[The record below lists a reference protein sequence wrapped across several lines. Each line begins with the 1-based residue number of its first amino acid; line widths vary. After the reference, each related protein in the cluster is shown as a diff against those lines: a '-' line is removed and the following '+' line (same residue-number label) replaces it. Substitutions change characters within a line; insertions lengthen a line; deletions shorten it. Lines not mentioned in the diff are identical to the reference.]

1 MGTQMKYKQLIK
13 FDPIETVV
21 QLRDANKSARA
32 KTLTRTYVISEAMV
46 QKLTDVVFRN
56 LQFDEPADSLGL
68 LIVGNYGTGKSHLMS
83 VISSIA
89 ENKDLVPMVSHRAVA
104 EGAAR
109 IAGRFKVLRTELGST
124 TMDLREFV
132 CSQLEEYLSSI
143 GLSFS
148 FPERNKLPNHKV
160 AFEGMMA
167 LFHDRFP
174 DHGLLFVVDE
184 LLDFL
189 RTRKDQELILDL
201 NFLRELGEICKD
213 LRFRFMAGLQEA
225 IFDSQRF
232 AFASSSLRRV
242 KDRFEQVRIAQE
254 DLRYVV
260 AERLLRKTADQQAQ
274 IREYLTPFAKFY
286 ENMNER
292 MDEFVRLFP
301 IHPDYIDTFERVTV
315 AEKREVLRTLSRAM
329 QGILENDVPA
339 DRPGLI
345 GYDTYWDTLRENP
358 SFRSVPE
365 IRSVI
370 ECSNVLE
377 ARVNQAMPRKNYV
390 PMAIRII
397 HALSVHRLTH
407 GDIYSP
413 IGATPEELRDTL
425 CLYDPI
431 AAELGGEP
439 AEDLL
444 SQVETVLREIHKT
457 VSGQFISANLDNRQ
471 YYLDLKKSDDYDA
484 LIEKRAESLDPDHLD
499 RYYYDALARVMEC
512 SDATYVPGYRIWEH
526 ELEWRERKA
535 TRQGYL
541 FFGAPNE
548 RSTAVP
554 PRDFYL
560 YFIQPFDP
568 PRYKDDKKA
577 DEVFFKLTGA
587 DEAFSRSLTNYA
599 AALDLAS
606 TASGKAKEIYQEKA
620 TGKNGYLRQ
629 LVSWLQEHIM
639 AAYEVTHQGKK
650 KTLLNWVKGNL
661 PGGAGGQSNIRDI
674 LNAVG
679 SVCLASHF
687 EDQAPEY
694 PHFSRLVTRDSRPQA
709 AQDTLRC
716 IRSGTL
722 TQQAAGVLDALEVLD
737 GSTLDPYRSR
747 YTAHILDLLK
757 SKGPGQVLNHSEIL
771 GRLYEDVEYMSPD
784 IFRLEPEW
792 VVVLLGTLVH
802 SGEVVLAIPG
812 NKFDASKLDELAST
826 PIDQLVEFKHLEQ
839 PKDWNRPALKALFD
853 LLGMAPGQVE
863 ILTQGKDAP
872 VKDLQTKAAE
882 IIERLVIAQQQVQSG
897 VPFWGRY
904 LLDESA
910 RADLQKRMEETKTFL
925 ESLQAFNSPG
935 KLKNF
940 RYGKDEVEAK
950 QSGLAAL
957 AEVKVMADVTAELG
971 PTASYLSQAELT
983 VDSDSAWLEEI
994 RMTRTDILSQIADPK
1009 KRTHAGFRQRTQ
1021 QRLGKLKQDY
1031 INDYMLRHSRSRL
1044 GVNDAKRRIGLQN
1057 DDRLQRLNKLVT
1069 VELMPRQ
1076 QLIDLTSRL
1085 GSMTECTQLT
1095 EQDLQ
1100 STPVCPHCSYK
1111 PANESTKAPASS
1123 VLDELDDQ
1131 LDKMLDDWTRT
1142 LLENLEDPTT
1152 QEKIGLLQ
1160 LDEQAIVKSFLEERE
1175 LPQIISQDFLGAVNQ
1190 VLKGLDKVEVTA
1202 EDLRQALLAGGS
1214 PVTPAQMRERLD
1226 AYLEMLTK
1234 GKDPNRVRIVLR

>member
-1 MGTQMKYKQLIK
+1 MKYKQLIK

-32 KTLTRTYVISEAMV
+32 KTLTKTYVISKAMA
-46 QKLTDVVFRN
+46 QKLIDVVFRQ
-56 LQFDEPADSLGL
+56 LQFDEPADNLGL

-83 VISSIA
+83 VISSLA
-89 ENKDLVPMVSHRAVA
+89 ESKDLVPILSDQSVA
-104 EGAAR
+104 KGASK

-124 TMDLREFV
+124 TMDFREFV

-148 FPERNKLPNHKV
+148 FPARNKLPNHKI
-160 AFEGMMA
+160 AFEEMMTV
-167 LFHDRFP
+167 FHNKFP
-174 DHGLLFVVDE
+174 DHGLLFAVDE
-184 LLDFL
+184 LLDYL
-189 RTRKDQELILDL
+189 RSRKDQELILDL
-201 NFLRELGEICKD
+201 NFLRELGEVCKD

-225 IFDSQRF
+225 IFDNQRF

-242 KDRFEQVRIAQE
+242 KDRFEQIRIAQE

-274 IREYLTPFAKFY
+274 IREYLAPFAKFY

-301 IHPDYIDTFERVTV
+301 IHPDYIDTFEQVTV

-329 QGILENDVPA
+329 QGILEDDVPA

-345 GYDTYWDTLRENP
+345 GYDSYWDTLRENP
-358 SFRSVPE
+358 SFRSIPE

-370 ECSNVLE
+370 ECSDVLE

-431 AAELGGEP
+431 AGELGGEP

-444 SQVETVLREIHKT
+444 SQVDTVLREIHKT
-457 VSGQFISANLDNRQ
+457 VSGQFISANPDNRQ

-484 LIEKRAESLDPDHLD
+484 LIEKRGESLNPDHLD

-512 SDATYVPGYRIWEH
+512 NDATYVPGYRIWEH
-526 ELEWRERKA
+526 ELEWRERKT

-560 YFIQPFDP
+560 YFVQPFDP

-606 TASGKAKEIYQEKA
+606 TASGKAKEIYHDKA

-639 AAYEVTHQGKK
+639 SAFEVTHQGKK
-650 KTLLNWVKGNL
+650 KTLLNWVKGQM
-661 PGGAGGQSNIRDI
+661 PGGAGSQSNIRDI
-674 LNAVG
+674 INAVG
-679 SVCLASHF
+679 SVCLAPHF

-694 PHFSRLVTRDSRPQA
+694 PHFSRLITLDSRPQA
-709 AQDTLRC
+709 AQDALGC

-722 TQQAAGVLDALEVLD
+722 TQQAASVLDALEVLE
-737 GSTLDPYRSR
+737 GSNLDPYRSR
-747 YTAHILDLLK
+747 YACHILELLK
-757 SKGPGQVLNHSEIL
+757 NKGPGQVLNRSEIL
-771 GRLYEDVEYMSPD
+771 VRLFDDVEYMAPD
-784 IFRLEPEW
+784 TFRLEPEW
-792 VVVLLGTLVH
+792 VVVLLGALVH
-802 SGEVVLAIPG
+802 SGEVVIAIPG

-826 PIDQLVEFKHLEQ
+826 SIEQLAGFKHIEQ

-863 ILTQGKDAP
+863 LLTQGNDVP
-872 VKDLQTKAAE
+872 VKELLSKAAE
-882 IIERLVIAQQQVQSG
+882 TTERLVMAHHQVHNG
-897 VPFWGRY
+897 IPFWGKS
-904 LLDESA
+904 LLDEGE
-910 RADLQKRMEETKTFL
+910 RADIQERMDQTKSFL
-925 ESLQAFNSPG
+925 ESLQAFNTPG

-940 RYGKDEVEAK
+940 RYSKDEIDAK
-950 QSGLAAL
+950 RPGLAAL
-957 AEVKVMADVTAELG
+957 VEVTVMVDLAAELG
-971 PTASYLSQAELT
+971 PTTSYLSQAELAVESKST
-983 VDSDSAWLEEI
+983 WLEDVN
-994 RMTRTDILSQIADPK
+994 TARTEILSQMMDAK
-1009 KRTHAGFRQRTQ
+1009 KRSQSSFRQKTE
-1021 QRLGKLKQDY
+1021 QRLGTLKQDY

-1044 GVNDAKRRIGLQN
+1044 GVNDAKRRIELQN

-1076 QLIDLTSRL
+1076 QLIDLTSGL
-1085 GSMTECTQLT
+1085 GNMTECTKLT
-1095 EQDLQ
+1095 EHDLQ
-1100 STPVCPHCSYK
+1100 STPVCPHCNYK
-1111 PANESTKAPASS
+1111 PANESTKAPAAT
-1123 VLDELDDQ
+1123 VLDELDDL
-1131 LDKMLDDWTRT
+1131 LDQMLDNWTKT

-1160 LDEQAIVKSFLEERE
+1160 LDEQATVKSFLEERE
-1175 LPQIISQDFLGAVNQ
+1175 LPQVISQEFLGAVNQ
-1190 VLKGLDKVEVTA
+1190 VLKGLDKVEVTVV
-1202 EDLRQALLAGGS
+1202 ELRQALLAGGS

-1226 AYLEMLTK
+1226 EYLDKLTK
-1234 GKDPNRVRIVLR
+1234 GKDSNKVRIVIQ

>member
-1 MGTQMKYKQLIK
+1 MKYKQLIK

-21 QLRDANKSARA
+21 QLREANKTARA
-32 KTLTRTYVISEAMV
+32 KALTQTYVISDVMAE
-46 QKLTDVVFRN
+46 KLTDVVFRQ
-56 LQFDEPADSLGL
+56 LQFDKPADNLGI

-89 ENKDLVPMVSHRAVA
+89 ENKDLVPMLTNKSVA
-104 EGAAR
+104 KGSQDV
-109 IAGRFKVLRTELGST
+109 AGRFKVLRTELGST

-132 CSQLEEYLSSI
+132 CSQLEEYLASLGI
-143 GLSFS
+143 SFS

-160 AFEGMMA
+160 AFEQMMSV
-167 LFHDRFP
+167 FHDTFP
-174 DHGLLFVVDE
+174 DLGLLFVVDE

-189 RTRKDQELILDL
+189 QSRKDQELILDL
-201 NFLRELGEICKD
+201 NFLREVGEICKE

-232 AFASSSLRRV
+232 AFAASSLRRV

-254 DLRYVV
+254 DLRFVV
-260 AERLLRKTADQQAQ
+260 AERLLRKTADQQAEVRQ
-274 IREYLTPFAKFY
+274 YLTPFAKFY
-286 ENMNER
+286 GNMNER

-301 IHPDYIDTFERVTV
+301 IHPDYIDTFERVTI

-329 QGILENDVPA
+329 QRILDEDIPA
-339 DRPGLI
+339 DRPGVI
-345 GYDTYWDTLRENP
+345 GYDNYWDTLRENS

-377 ARVNQAMPRKNYV
+377 ARVKQAMPRKNYI
-390 PMAIRII
+390 PMALRMI

-413 IGATPEELRDTL
+413 LGATPEELRDGL

-457 VSGQFISANLDNRQ
+457 VSGQFISSNPDNRQ

-484 LIEKRAESLDPDHLD
+484 LIEKRAESLEPDHLD

-512 SDATYVPGYRIWEH
+512 NDSTYVPGYRIWEH

-560 YFIQPFDP
+560 YFIQPFDA

-577 DEVFFKLTGA
+577 DEVFFRLSGM
-587 DEAFSRSLTNYA
+587 DETFTKTLNCYA

-606 TASGKAKEIYQEKA
+606 TASGKAKEIYQDKA

-639 AAYEVTHQGKK
+639 TAYEVTHQGKK
-650 KTLLNWVKGNL
+650 KALLDWVKGRL
-661 PGGAGGQSNIRDI
+661 PGGAGGQNNIRDI
-674 LNAVG
+674 INTVG
-679 SVCLASHF
+679 SVCLAPHF
-687 EDQAPEY
+687 EDRAPEY
-694 PHFSRLVTRDSRPQA
+694 PQFSRLVTLDSRPQA
-709 AQDTLRC
+709 AQDALRC
-716 IRSGTL
+716 LKSGNL
-722 TQQAAGVLDALEVLD
+722 TQQAASVLDALELLD
-737 GSTLDPYRSR
+737 GNKIDPYRSR
-747 YTAHILDLLK
+747 YANHILKLVK
-757 SKGPGQVLNHSEIL
+757 SKGQGQVLNRSEIL
-771 GRLYEDVEYMSPD
+771 VRLFDDVEFMEPD
-784 IFRLEPEW
+784 TYRLEPEW
-792 VVVLLGTLVH
+792 VVVLLGVLVY
-802 SGEVVLAIPG
+802 SGEVVLAVPG
-812 NKFDASKLDELAST
+812 NKLDAGKLDELVATSV
-826 PIDQLVEFKHLEQ
+826 DQLIGFKHLEQ
-839 PKDWNRPALKALFD
+839 PKDWNRPALKSLFD
-853 LLGMAPGQVE
+853 LLGLAPGQVE
-863 ILTQGKDAP
+863 LLTQGKDVP
-872 VKDLQTKAAE
+872 VKELQAKAAE
-882 IIERLVIAQQQVQSG
+882 IVERFVIAQQQVQSG
-897 VPFWGRY
+897 IPFWGRS
-904 LLDESA
+904 LLSDTEKT
-910 RADLQKRMEETKTFL
+910 DIQGRMEQAKSFL
-925 ESLQAFNSPG
+925 ESLQAFNNPG

-940 RYGKDEVEAK
+940 RYGKGEIEAN
-950 QSGLAAL
+950 QAGLDAL
-957 AEVKVMADVTAELG
+957 AEVRTIVGLTADLG
-971 PTASYLSQAELT
+971 PTAGYLSQAELT
-983 VDSDSAWLEEI
+983 ADGESKWLETV
-994 RMTRTDILSQIADPK
+994 RDARTDTLSQIIDPK
-1009 KRTHAGFRQRTQ
+1009 KRSQANFRQKIE
-1021 QRLGKLKQDY
+1021 QRLGKLKQEY

-1044 GVNDAKRRIGLQN
+1044 GVNDAKRRIALQN
-1057 DDRLQRLNKLVT
+1057 DIRLQRLNKVVT

-1085 GSMTECTQLT
+1085 GGMTECTRLT

-1100 STPVCPHCSYK
+1100 NAPVCPHCGYK
-1111 PANESTKAPASS
+1111 PAIESTKAPASAL
-1123 VLDELDDQ
+1123 LDELDDQ
-1131 LDKMLDDWTRT
+1131 LDRMMGDWTKT
-1142 LLENLEDPTT
+1142 LLQNLEDPTT
-1152 QEKIGLLQ
+1152 QEKINLLQ
-1160 LDEQAIVKSFLEERE
+1160 LDEQAIVKSFLADRE
-1175 LPQIISQDFLGAVNQ
+1175 LPDVISQDFLVAVNQ
-1190 VLKGLDKVEVTA
+1190 VLKGLDKVEVSTN
-1202 EDLRQALLAGGS
+1202 ELRRALLAGGS

-1226 AYLEMLTK
+1226 EYLDTLTK
-1234 GKDPNRVRIVLR
+1234 GKDPNKVRIILQ